1 VFTTYCSKSQAQP
14 GSHYFFHVHGGGV
27 SFFIG
32 CGLLPTPE
40 VIQSN
45 APSCSARLTLSVE
58 RTGESPPRL
67 QSNDPDAP
75 NVARELSRLQMLP
88 PPPLRLRSARRSQ
101 QPPAKW
107 YAPLSLG
114 SSRSFWLPPPCCDR
128 QWNSQSQPSCEKFK
142 LVSLDLERLLLG
154 SSTSGSYEIP
164 W

>member
-1 VFTTYCSKSQAQP
+1 MVFTTYCSKSQAQP

-45 APSCSARLTLSVE
+45 APSGSA
-58 RTGESPPRL
+58 RL

-75 NVARELSRLQMLP
+75 NVARELSLLQMLP
-88 PPPLRLRSARRSQ
+88 PPPLRLHSARRSQ

-154 SSTSGSYEIP
+154 SSTV
-164 W
+164 

>member
-1 VFTTYCSKSQAQP
+1 MVFTTYCSKSQAQP

-67 QSNDPDAP
+67 QSNYRWPFGPPGPALARARPGPLLAVPCLARP
-75 NVARELSRLQMLP
+75 NLKSGRAVPAHGLYQRPKHGPAGLFRAGPARWN
-88 PPPLRLRSARRSQ
+88 
-101 QPPAKW
+101 PA
-107 YAPLSLG
+107 L
-114 SSRSFWLPPPCCDR
+114 
-128 QWNSQSQPSCEKFK
+128 
-142 LVSLDLERLLLG
+142 
-154 SSTSGSYEIP
+154 
-164 W
+164 